1 MFPLSHFTSQGQRCI
16 YHLDRYHHK
25 LQQEILAAR
34 RQIESQANQILS
46 LEAALE
52 SRPAIPA
59 DAPDAEKER
68 LLVEQARNIKELEL
82 VIAGYEDNLGEPLR
96 QVKEDVEK
104 EWKVK
109 VDAERKIREEKE
121 AWANE
126 LVRELE
132 REKQVC
138 FVVFVMCCS

>member
-1 MFPLSHFTSQGQRCI
+1 M
-16 YHLDRYHHK
+16 
-25 LQQEILAAR
+25 
-34 RQIESQANQILS
+34 LS

-52 SRPAIPA
+52 ARPAISA
-59 DAPDAEKER
+59 DTPDAEKER
-68 LLVEQARNIKELEL
+68 LLVEQARTIKELEL

-104 EWKVK
+104 EWRVK
-109 VDAERKIREEKE
+109 LDTERKVREEKE

-132 REKQVC
+132 REKQVSTYVC
-138 FVVFVMCCS
+138 FCFSIKTEGVPLIRRVGTQQTRGRKTGSYIICHGH